1 MPRTK
6 GDAAISFF
14 STLMAEQN
22 TKVLS
27 ERTREFFSDTDRL
40 RRIALQR
47 QNMMADKA
55 QGFVFEQL
63 EVSKF
68 NLDALFKNSS
78 YKATT
83 TDALGEINNPIADI
97 RIKNSETGEV
107 VKSYQAKSCAK
118 PSHTLFELRNPKYEE
133 VSLVGPSEQHQEMQK
148 LINDRTEKAESIYAP
163 QYESAK
169 KRLDQG
175 IQHDGVQSGGTTHE
189 EAIANTNAATA
200 AQTASKMEW
209 QAIGNEMHKAGM
221 QAGTFAGTVG
231 GGVALA
237 GGLWKLHKG
246 EVTPTQVALDTIY
259 AGVGSFATGYA
270 SAATAKGIPHLLTGM
285 GISDASLGSLTR
297 SNAHVAIASG
307 IIQSTKHVA
316 QYLKGDIDFDEMVN
330 QVGGTAI
337 IGASSFYY
345 GALGQVL
352 IPIPVVGAMVGSSVG
367 YFVGNILHQSGVI
380 SLGESAQVRV
390 ARERRE
396 RIEQLCVEAVAR
408 MQAARLAMTELMEEH
423 FAAQAAA
430 LSTAFDDMDEAMMS
444 WDADGFMKGLTNL
457 NSTFS
462 LSLPFHDFESFE
474 NFMHDDDAVFVL

>member
-1 MPRTK
+1 MPRTE
-6 GDAAISFF
+6 GDGAISFF
-14 STLMAEQN
+14 STLMAEHN
-22 TKVLS
+22 TKTLS

-40 RRIALQR
+40 RQIALQR
-47 QNMMADKA
+47 QKMMADKA

-78 YKATT
+78 YKAAT

-107 VKSYQAKSCAK
+107 LKSYQAKSCAK

-133 VSLVGPSEQHQEMQK
+133 VSLVGPSEQHQEMQDLSDK
-148 LINDRTEKAESIYAP
+148 RAQTESINAP
-163 QYESAK
+163 QYKSAK
-169 KRLDQG
+169 ERLDPG
-175 IQHDGVQSGGTTHE
+175 IQHDGVQSGGTTRE
-189 EAIANTNAATA
+189 EAVANTNAATA

-231 GGVALA
+231 GSVALA

-246 EVTPTQVALDTIY
+246 EATPTQVALDTIY

-285 GISDASLGSLTR
+285 GISDASLGSLTK

-307 IIQSTKHVA
+307 IIQSTKHVTR
-316 QYLKGDIDFDEMVN
+316 YLKGDIDFDEMVN

-380 SLGESAQVRV
+380 SLGESAQVRA

-408 MQAARLAMTELMEEH
+408 MQAARLAMTKLMEEH

-444 WDADGFMKGLTNL
+444 WDADGFMKGLMNL

-474 NFMHDDDAVFVL
+474 DFMHDDDTVFVL